1 MPVKQHRGSAAEFR
15 CQFPAGP
22 VLVPGIPLPEGS
34 EKLHAT
40 PCYRAII
47 RRWRGDFRLSDANSS
62 LPAGKNGGLIGELEE
77 TPGLS
82 AGAWQMRPLS
92 RRYVEAK
99 SNRPGDMPAI
109 NPRYL
114 SEESDRRAIIG
125 GLRLAR
131 RLFAAPA
138 LQRFVREETLPGPQ
152 IQTDDELLDYARRN
166 GGTCYHASCTCLM
179 GSHPMSVVDSELRV
193 HGLDGLRVIDASV
206 MPAVT
211 STNTNAPT
219 IMIAEKGA
227 AIIKGAVRQRMAA

>member
-1 MPVKQHRGSAAEFR
+1 
-15 CQFPAGP
+15 
-22 VLVPGIPLPEGS
+22 
-34 EKLHAT
+34 
-40 PCYRAII
+40 
-47 RRWRGDFRLSDANSS
+47 
-62 LPAGKNGGLIGELEE
+62 
-77 TPGLS
+77 
-82 AGAWQMRPLS
+82 MRPLS
-92 RRYVEAK
+92 RGYVEAK
-99 SNRPGDMPAI
+99 SNRPGEAPAI

-131 RLFAAPA
+131 RMFAAPA
-138 LQRFVREETLPGPQ
+138 LKQFVREETLPGPQ

-179 GSHPMSVVDSELRV
+179 GTHPMSVVDSELRV
-193 HGLDGLRVIDASV
+193 HGLDALRVVDASV

-227 AIIKGAVRQRMAA
+227 AIIRDAARQRLAA

>member
-1 MPVKQHRGSAAEFR
+1 MAVLWEPQSRRSRDRGTARPDLQVTVA
-15 CQFPAGP
+15 
-22 VLVPGIPLPEGS
+22 PGS
-34 EKLHAT
+34 FK
-40 PCYRAII
+40 
-47 RRWRGDFRLSDANSS
+47 
-62 LPAGKNGGLIGELEE
+62 GGQIGELEE

-92 RRYVEAK
+92 RGYVEAK
-99 SNRPGDMPAI
+99 SNRPGDAPAI
-109 NPRYL
+109 TRATCRRNPTGAP
-114 SEESDRRAIIG
+114 SSAVC
-125 GLRLAR
+125 AWPR

-152 IQTDDELLDYARRN
+152 VETDDELLDYARRY

-179 GSHPMSVVDSELRV
+179 DSHPMSVVDSELRV

-219 IMIAEKGA
+219 IMIAEEGA
-227 AIIKGAVRQRMAA
+227 AVIKGTAQQRLAA